1 MILAKLR
8 GSPRPICA
16 AANRPFPQRWPS
28 MPRMSSIQVCLPDAA
43 QGDFGQ
49 RPLVATHNLEH
60 HELFADETLAELL
73 DRFPREHLYAL
84 TMGSDPT
91 RTDENRLAI
100 HDGGSGAELLRA
112 VRNGRLWLNVTRVDR
127 ADAQYRALID
137 ELYAQLAAR
146 VPGFTPTN
154 SQGTLLI
161 SSPNAMVY
169 YHADAPASV
178 LWHIRGEKRIWIYPP
193 LDERYMKRE
202 FLEGIFAGVRHEYLP
217 YDPAFD
223 EAAVSYELKPGQWV
237 TWPQNAPHRI
247 TNLGSVNVS
256 LATEYFTAATR
267 RRQRVYVANHFFR
280 TRLHATNIA
289 ARETGTAATLKTF
302 VHRVADRLGLARLE
316 YRRHVPAIR
325 IDADAPGGVVALRN
339 DSTTVTMCTQ

>member
-1 MILAKLR
+1 
-8 GSPRPICA
+8 
-16 AANRPFPQRWPS
+16 
-28 MPRMSSIQVCLPDAA
+28 MPGMSSIQVCLPGADRT
-43 QGDFGQ
+43 DFGQ
-49 RPLVATHNLEH
+49 RPLVATHSLEH
-60 HELFADETLAELL
+60 HELFTDEALADLL
-73 DRFPREHLYAL
+73 DRFPRQHLYAL

-91 RTDENRLAI
+91 RADENRLAI
-100 HDGGSGAELLRA
+100 HDGVSGAELLRA

-127 ADAQYRALID
+127 ADRQYRALID
-137 ELYAQLAAR
+137 ELYTQLAAC
-146 VPGFTPTN
+146 VPGFEPAS

-161 SSPNAMVY
+161 SSPHAMVY

-178 LWHIRGEKRIWIYPP
+178 LWHIRGHKRIWIYPS

-202 FLEGIFAGVRHEYLP
+202 FLEDIFAGVRHEYLP

-223 EAAVSYELKPGQWV
+223 DGAISYELVPGQWS

-280 TRLHATNIA
+280 TRLRAKNIA
-289 ARETGTAATLKTF
+289 ASETGAGATLKTL
-302 VHRVADRLGLARLE
+302 VHGVAHRLGLARLE
-316 YRRHVPAIR
+316 YRQHVPAMR
-325 IDADAPGGVVALRN
+325 VDADAPGGVVALCN
-339 DSTTVTMCTQ
+339 HGPDGTMCTQ

>member
-1 MILAKLR
+1 M
-8 GSPRPICA
+8 
-16 AANRPFPQRWPS
+16 PS
-28 MPRMSSIQVCLPDAA
+28 TSSIQVCLPDAD

-49 RPLVATHNLEH
+49 RPLVATHDLEH
-60 HELFADETLAELL
+60 HELFTDEALADLL
-73 DRFPREHLYAL
+73 DRFPRQHLYAL

-91 RTDENRLAI
+91 RADENRLAI
-100 HDGGSGAELLRA
+100 HDGVSGAELLRA

-127 ADAQYRALID
+127 VDAQYRALID
-137 ELYAQLAAR
+137 ELYAQLEAR
-146 VPGFTPTN
+146 VPGFTPTS

-161 SSPNAMVY
+161 SSPHAMVY

-178 LWHIRGEKRIWIYPP
+178 LWHIRGHKRIWIYPP

-223 EAAVSYELKPGQWV
+223 EAAVSYELEPGQWV

-247 TNLGSVNVS
+247 TNLGDVNVS

-267 RRQRVYVANHFFR
+267 RRQQVYVANHFFR
-280 TRLHATNIA
+280 TRLHAKNIA
-289 ARETGTAATLKTF
+289 ARETGTAAALKTF
-302 VHRVADRLGLARLE
+302 VHRAANRLGLARLE
-316 YRRHVPAIR
+316 YRRHVPAMR
-325 IDADAPGGVVALRN
+325 IDADAPGGVVALGN
-339 DSTTVTMCTQ
+339 DSATVPMCTP